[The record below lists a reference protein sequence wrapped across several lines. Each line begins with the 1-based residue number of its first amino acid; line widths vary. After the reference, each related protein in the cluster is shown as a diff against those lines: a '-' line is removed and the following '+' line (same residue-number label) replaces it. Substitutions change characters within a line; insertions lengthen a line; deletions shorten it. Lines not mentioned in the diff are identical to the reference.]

1 MGKKCIKAAA
11 IMVALLMLPLAIT
24 MIFSGMPK
32 SMKQEAKEAVGNH
45 GSKPTSYSMDEY
57 IMMAMIANIDLSMNM
72 ETLKAQAVI
81 VRTTIYEKLEESSE
95 KALTLEKLGL
105 ETMTLDQLKKQVSI
119 EEYTTAVSNLEN
131 AIYGTRGEILTYQ
144 GKPIKALFHYANT
157 GKTRSYKEA
166 YGKELPYL
174 ESVDSEKDVQAE
186 VGITTKEYKKA
197 ELLGK
202 LKKKYTITEVTED
215 NLVDALEIKEKE
227 KTGYVHT
234 VKVGKVEITGEA
246 FAEIFG
252 LNSTN
257 FYLEEKE
264 GGIRIVCRGKGSGL
278 GFSQYGAN
286 RMAESGASYEE
297 LLRYYYR
304 GAEICHIE

>member
-1 MGKKCIKAAA
+1 MGKKCIKAAV
-11 IMVALLMLPLAIT
+11 IMVALLIVPLAIT

-32 SMKQEAKEAVGNH
+32 SMKQQAKETLRNH

-57 IMMAMIANIDLSMNM
+57 IMMAMISNMDLSMNM

-81 VRTTIYEKLEESSE
+81 VRTIIYEKLEGVSE
-95 KALTLEKLGL
+95 KELTLEKLGL

-119 EEYTTAVSNLEN
+119 EEYKTAVSNLEN

-215 NLVDALEIKEKE
+215 NLIDALDIKEKE

-234 VKVGKVEITGEA
+234 VKVGKIEITGEA
-246 FAEIFG
+246 FAEIVG

-257 FYLEEKE
+257 FYFEEKE
-264 GGIRIVCRGKGSGL
+264 GGVRIVCRGKGSGL

-286 RMAESGASYEE
+286 QMAESGASYEE

-304 GAEICHIE
+304 GTTVCHIE

>member
-1 MGKKCIKAAA
+1 MGKRCIKAAA
-11 IMVALLMLPLAIT
+11 IMVALLIVPLAIT

-32 SMKQEAKEAVGNH
+32 SMKQEAKETLHNH
-45 GSKPTSYSMDEY
+45 GSKRTSYSMDEY
-57 IMMAMIANIDLSMNM
+57 IMMAMIANMDLSMNM

-81 VRTTIYEKLEESSE
+81 VRTTIYEKLEELSE
-95 KALTLEKLGL
+95 KTLTLEKIGL
-105 ETMTLDQLKKQVSI
+105 ETMTLDQLKRQVSI
-119 EEYTTAVSNLEN
+119 EEYKTAVSNLEN

-144 GKPIKALFHYANT
+144 GKPIKALFHYANI

-215 NLVDALEIKEKE
+215 NLIDALEIKEKE

-246 FAEIFG
+246 FAEIFS

-264 GGIRIVCRGKGSGL
+264 GGVRIVCRGKGSGL

-286 RMAESGASYEE
+286 QMAESGASYEE

-304 GAEICHIE
+304 GTTVCHIE